1 MVEEVKETT
10 SIEMKEAMEKE
21 ERERRNYILLR
32 KIYEMV
38 LNMQCDID
46 MLRKDKQ
53 ITKSQEEMERLKKEI
68 NYLEEDKR
76 YIQKRKYDMLEERY

>member
-1 MVEEVKETT
+1 MIEELKETT

-76 YIQKRKYDMLEERY
+76 YIQKRKYDMLEERF